1 MKAMKKLGIYLFF
14 LIPLVSCNDWLNVES
29 EESVTYQTYFKSER
43 DIVAVV
49 NGMFTYERKTMAG
62 SLNVVELAGLYCDK
76 LYDDGFK
83 NLDPDRFFGKGATS
97 SAGCKWGNY
106 YSIIYFCNLLEENRY
121 RFEGITDERTDFWLA
136 QANFMK
142 ALAYFRVAQLW
153 GDAPIPVNSSDLTAR
168 GKSPVQ
174 DVLGEAVKA
183 AEKALIL
190 PPREQLRDAYDKSI
204 TSKQYASL
212 GSVYTLLSNIYA
224 WKGGLFN
231 REEDWKKAEEYATLV
246 IGDGPEGEGA
256 GHYQLE
262 GNVKDMVTNVLGKTR
277 NSDEIIFSITY
288 SSLDFDFVN
297 SPMSYKFL
305 YPGFL
310 LLGYPYVTSDP
321 WELESGGEYDAL
333 ISVET
338 VKDLYNETEDRR
350 IQEYWYQ
357 LGVDQYGGDLKYA
370 HINKWRDPIWNKQD
384 IDNQFITAFDCDK
397 VIWRLA
403 DLKLLRA
410 ECRARLGKAEAVN
423 DLNDIRNRA
432 GLANYSGSM
441 DPELLRREIF
451 KERERELFGEGQ
463 HYYDAIRN
471 GINPRNNFYL
481 GRISPAYIQLSDAD
495 IQNGAIYLPVNDEAT
510 RKNPYVKQNTYWL
523 WRK

>member
-1 MKAMKKLGIYLFF
+1 MKKLGIYLFF
-14 LIPLVSCNDWLNVES
+14 LLPLMSCNDWLNVES
-29 EESVTYQTYFKSER
+29 EESVTYQTFFKSEQ

-49 NGMFTYERKTMAG
+49 NGMFTYERAIMAHA
-62 SLNVVELAGLYCDK
+62 LNLVEVAGLYCDK

-83 NLDPDRFFGKGATS
+83 NLDRDRFFQTGAS
-97 SAGCKWGNY
+97 VSAGCSWGTY

-121 RFEGITDERTDFWLA
+121 RFEGISDERADFWLA

-142 ALAYFRVAQLW
+142 ALAFFRVAQLW
-153 GDAPIPVNSSDLTAR
+153 GDAPIPENSSDLTPR
-168 GKSPVQ
+168 GKSPLQ
-174 DVLGEAVKA
+174 EVLAEAVKA

-190 PPREQLRDAYDKSI
+190 PPREQLKDAYNKPI
-204 TSKQYASL
+204 TSKQYASR

-224 WKGGLFN
+224 WQGGLFN

-246 IGDGPEGEGA
+246 IGDGPERETA

-262 GNVKDMVTNVLGKTR
+262 GNVKDMVTNVLGKAR

-297 SPMSYKFL
+297 SPIRYKFL

-321 WELESGGEYDAL
+321 WELENDGDFEAR

-338 VKDLYNETEDRR
+338 VKDLFNDERDTRL
-350 IQEYWYQ
+350 QEYWYQ
-357 LGVDQYGGDLKYA
+357 LGEDKDGNPLKYA
-370 HINKWRDPIWNKQD
+370 HINKWQDPIWNKQD
-384 IDNQFITAFDCDK
+384 IDDQFITAFDCNK

-423 DLNDIRNRA
+423 DLNDIRKRA
-432 GLANYSGSM
+432 GLDNYSGSL
-441 DPELLRREIF
+441 DFELLRREIF

-463 HYYDAIRN
+463 HYYDAVRN

-481 GRISPAYIQLSDAD
+481 GRISPAYPLLSDAD
-495 IQNGAIYLPVNDEAT
+495 IQNGAIYLPVNENA
-510 RKNPYVKQNTYWL
+510 RKKNPYVKQNTYWL